1 MAYDP
6 VKQAGLMDQLVLWV
20 LSLFAFLL
28 PTDLRLAGDKS
39 IAMRVGYACLLL
51 GIAGI
56 MRRRTAIVPTL
67 GFWSLLGFVFWS
79 TCTLGWA
86 QYPSAAEHKVVA
98 YWLLLAVS
106 AIIPQYAWSARGR
119 ALLMDA
125 YIWGCWLG
133 VIGTAVNFWTGT
145 EYSEAGPGELAGRYS
160 FSTDP
165 NYLALAL
172 VIGIPL
178 AIYRGARTDNP
189 WRRLPLLLY
198 TPAAIAG
205 VVLTGSRGAVIALLT
220 ALLACAFQISW
231 KMRGLLAGTAAIFL
245 LAMWLG
251 PSQIS
256 QRLSTIPDE
265 LRHGSLSD
273 RRDLWDRGQAVA
285 REHPIEGIGAGAT
298 TGKLE
303 IAAHNTPLELMMEGG
318 AVSVVLFYGAMLF
331 GLTRLWKTDSREG
344 AAMTALC
351 AAWAVGS
358 LSLSWEVNTITWFI
372 LTMLFSAGSPR
383 CISASS
389 FSPEMQTAGHA

>member
-1 MAYDP
+1 
-6 VKQAGLMDQLVLWV
+6 
-20 LSLFAFLL
+20 
-28 PTDLRLAGDKS
+28 
-39 IAMRVGYACLLL
+39 
-51 GIAGI
+51 
-56 MRRRTAIVPTL
+56 
-67 GFWSLLGFVFWS
+67 
-79 TCTLGWA
+79 
-86 QYPSAAEHKVVA
+86 
-98 YWLLLAVS
+98 
-106 AIIPQYAWSARGR
+106 
-119 ALLMDA
+119 
-125 YIWGCWLG
+125 
-133 VIGTAVNFWTGT
+133 
-145 EYSEAGPGELAGRYS
+145 
-160 FSTDP
+160 
-165 NYLALAL
+165 
-172 VIGIPL
+172 
-178 AIYRGARTDNP
+178 
-189 WRRLPLLLY
+189 
-198 TPAAIAG
+198 
-205 VVLTGSRGAVIALLT
+205 VIALLT

-331 GLTRLWKTDSREG
+331 GLTSLWKTDSREG

-351 AAWAVGS
+351 AAWVVGS

-389 FSPEMQTAGHA
+389 FSPEMQTAGHG